1 MTDRRELNWRT
12 SSRSGGGDCVEVAL
26 EEETGLVHM
35 RDSKDRSGPVLTFD
49 RETFRAFIAFVAET
63 GANDLTARG

>member
-12 SSRSGGGDCVEVAL
+12 SSRSSGGNCVEVAFD
-26 EEETGLVHM
+26 GDLVHM

-49 RETFRAFIAFVAET
+49 RESFGEFLDFVRAQDGGWE
-63 GANDLTARG
+63 